1 MSRIVLRTL
10 LAVSL
15 PLIGAGLQGC
25 ISSSSLDSDI
35 AGRTLVYSPGVP
47 NFDLEA
53 IATLHGDET
62 GIDLYIGIP
71 HASLIFHRQ
80 GDLFVAHYEAVVQ
93 LRDEDDKGV
102 FSEIVWSDTVR
113 VREYSKTQ
121 QFDPMIVQRRFDAEP
136 GEYVVHAILLD
147 MNSEETAE
155 RRQRLQ
161 VIGRL
166 ETGFALSR
174 MRVEGRDSRNP
185 FEPIVS
191 YHIPARLDSLR
202 SVVELYNAPPGSDI
216 EIGMVLVRFP
226 TDVSIASPPYWLT
239 PPIGSL
245 QHKGVDFS
253 KPDTLQST
261 HRTLRDVDGDLVI
274 EFDFPALD
282 RGSYR
287 VYIEARLAGSS
298 SDEEG
303 VVLLQRRRNLSVKG
317 EDFPQMTRLDELI
330 EALTYIAQN
339 KELEE
344 IHSATTIE
352 QRRKKFDGFWGKL
365 VSSRQAAGNLV
376 KQYYGRI
383 EEANL
388 FFTEHKEGWK
398 TDRGMVYVIL
408 GPPMY
413 VEYAFDEQIWH
424 YSYSEAE
431 FVQAY
436 HFQRMRPFGAEADFD
451 HYILTRRPFYERT
464 WTRTIERWRQGLI

>member
-1 MSRIVLRTL
+1 
-10 LAVSL
+10 
-15 PLIGAGLQGC
+15 
-25 ISSSSLDSDI
+25 
-35 AGRTLVYSPGVP
+35 LVYTPGVP

-53 IATLHGDET
+53 IATLRGDET

-71 HASLIFHRQ
+71 YASLIFHHQ
-80 GDLFVAHYEAVVQ
+80 GDVFVARYEASVQ

-102 FSEIVWSDTVR
+102 FSEIVWSDTIR
-113 VREYSKTQ
+113 VRGYSRTQ
-121 QFDPMIVQRRFDAEP
+121 QFNPMIVQKRFAAQP

-161 VIGRL
+161 VIGRV

-191 YHIPARLDSLR
+191 YHMPARLDSLR
-202 SVVELYNAPPGSDI
+202 SVVELYNAPAGSDI
-216 EIGMVLVRFP
+216 DISMVLVRFP
-226 TDVSIASPPYWLT
+226 SDMSVATPPYWLT

-245 QHKGVDFS
+245 PYRGVDFS
-253 KPDTLQST
+253 KPDTLQWT
-261 HRTLRDVDGDLVI
+261 RRTLRDVDEDLVI
-274 EFDFPALD
+274 EFEFPALD

-287 VYIEARLAGSS
+287 VYIEARLAGQ
-298 SDEEG
+298 SDDDGAAPE
-303 VVLLQRRRNLSVKG
+303 VLLQRRRNLSVKG
-317 EDFPQMTRLDELI
+317 EDFPQMTQLDGLI
-330 EALTYIAQN
+330 EALAYIARD

-344 IHSATTIE
+344 IHSATTVE
-352 QRRKKFDGFWGKL
+352 QRRNEFDGFWGNL
-365 VSSRQAAGNLV
+365 VSSRQQAGGLV

-413 VEYAFDEQIWH
+413 VEYAFDAQIWH
-424 YSYSEAE
+424 YSYSEQD
-431 FVQAY
+431 FVNAY
-436 HFQRMRPFGAEADFD
+436 HFRRVRPSGSEADFD

-464 WTRTIERWRQGLI
+464 WTRAIERWRQGLI